1 MAHSNGIEDMQ
12 IFVTIASL
20 DIGKVIFDLV
30 VSMIE
35 NLDSNI
41 SLQVMIFL
49 NQPMN
54 KNVQYLIFYS
64 NHKDRYYQT
73 PVGHNFNL

>member
-20 DIGKVIFDLV
+20 DIGKVIFDLE

-35 NLDSNI
+35 NLDSII
-41 SLQVMIFL
+41 SHDF
-49 NQPMN
+49 P
-54 KNVQYLIFYS
+54 
-64 NHKDRYYQT
+64 
-73 PVGHNFNL
+73 

>member
-20 DIGKVIFDLV
+20 DIGKVIFDLE

-54 KNVQYLIFYS
+54 KNVHYLIFYS
-64 NHKDRYYQT
+64 NHKDRYY
-73 PVGHNFNL
+73 

>member
-35 NLDSNI
+35 NLGSII

-64 NHKDRYYQT
+64 NLKDRYY
-73 PVGHNFNL
+73 